1 MPMILRKVNFILLF
15 GIFFIT
21 LHPKPKILIMY
32 DVDRY
37 IYDLENCI
45 KIDKATINELIE
57 SGEDEDVINMLKDT
71 LQEEEKEL
79 ERLRELKS
87 V

>member
-21 LHPKPKILIMY
+21 LQSKPKILIMY

-71 LQEEEKEL
+71 LQEEEEQLK
-79 ERLRELKS
+79 RLYQRKS

>member
-1 MPMILRKVNFILLF
+1 
-15 GIFFIT
+15 
-21 LHPKPKILIMY
+21 MY